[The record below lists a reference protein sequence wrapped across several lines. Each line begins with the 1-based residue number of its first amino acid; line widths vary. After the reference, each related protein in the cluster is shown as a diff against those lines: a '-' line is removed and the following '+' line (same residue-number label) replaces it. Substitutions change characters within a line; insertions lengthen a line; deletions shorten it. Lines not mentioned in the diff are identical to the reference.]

1 MEQDLKTAAL
11 QAMRAALFLLESP
24 LNDRCI
30 RESPR
35 VALLRETIARL
46 EAA

>member
-1 MEQDLKTAAL
+1 MEPDLKTALL

-24 LNDRCI
+24 LNERCI

-35 VALLRETIARL
+35 VELLRATIARL
-46 EAA
+46 EAS